1 MYGLTISNYFL
12 YQNSKVSFK
21 SIVTILSTVYRVK
34 RFTEKNQGGE
44 VTNNFSQSILKY
56 A

>member
-21 SIVTILSTVYRVK
+21 PIVTILSTVYRVK
-34 RFTEKNQGGE
+34 RFTEKTKE
-44 VTNNFSQSILKY
+44 VKLLTISHRVF
-56 A
+56 